1 MTRQSTAVSLSN
13 AARRKDLTGNIF
25 SKLTVIGY
33 DEESKKWLC
42 SCECGGS
49 AEVKTAAL
57 NNGNT
62 KSCGCYQKLRA
73 SKSAK
78 TQHKERRLARGLTE
92 DQFIASDSER
102 IKFMPIAKDILVRD
116 EYTCAWCSKIGGD
129 LNVHHIELWS
139 VKTDRRF
146 DRTNL
151 VTLCK
156 PCHLNVHKN
165 NFHGE
170 PDPIMS
176 ILLEGYARI
185 KEDNF

>member
-1 MTRQSTAVSLSN
+1 MTRQSKAVSLSN
-13 AARRKDLTGNIF
+13 AARRKDLTGNVF
-25 SKLTVIGY
+25 NKLTVISY
-33 DEESKKWLC
+33 EEESKKWLC

-49 AEVKTAAL
+49 AKVKTAAL

-73 SKSAK
+73 STSATK
-78 TQHKERRLARGLTE
+78 QHRDKRALMGLPE
-92 DQFIASDSER
+92 DQFLTSDVEL
-102 IKFMPIAKDILVRD
+102 IKFIPVSKDILVRD
-116 EYTCAWCSKIGGD
+116 DYTCAWCSKVGGD

-139 VKTDRRF
+139 VKHDRRF

-156 PCHLNVHKN
+156 PCHLTVHKN

-176 ILLEGYARI
+176 ILLEGYAKI
-185 KEDNF
+185 KENED